1 MSLPCTS
8 KNTLRFL
15 TLVKQKFD
23 RLLFL
28 CIICHGTFQV
38 LCCLSH
44 QVLDKKYF
52 AAPKELNKFSL
63 VTMLTL
69 EGFGRQSETIL
80 LHLES
85 YLVYEKEHEVGHC
98 YQLCLLL
105 VVVYCQHIEASLKRM

>member
-23 RLLFL
+23 SLRLLFL
-28 CIICHGTFQV
+28 CIICHGTFPV

-44 QVLDKKYF
+44 HVLDQKYC

-69 EGFGRQSETIL
+69 DGFGRQSESISVTP
-80 LHLES
+80 
-85 YLVYEKEHEVGHC
+85 
-98 YQLCLLL
+98 
-105 VVVYCQHIEASLKRM
+105 

>member
-1 MSLPCTS
+1 MSLPCAS

-28 CIICHGTFQV
+28 CIICHGAFPV
-38 LCCLSH
+38 LWYLSP
-44 QVLDKKYF
+44 QVLDQKYF
-52 AAPKELNKFSL
+52 AAPKELNEFSL

-69 EGFGRQSETIL
+69 DGLADHLKQFL

-85 YLVYEKEHEVGHC
+85 YLVYEKEHDVGHC
-98 YQLCLLL
+98 HQLCEEL
-105 VVVYCQHIEASLKRM
+105 VVFLLSVH